1 MSYIILDIEATK
13 VPNHNP
19 WHKESY
25 LCSVGILDQNGV
37 FHSWVFNHRTEA
49 VRNERLMLCEIQRML
64 DESDLIIGHN
74 IKFDLNWLKTVGLA
88 CSDKKIWCT
97 QVAENLIQGQRKVGY
112 KLDQLAQRYDVKG
125 KLDLMAEFWSS
136 GYETDEIPLSVHLP
150 YLEQDL
156 RTTRDIFLRQLPI
169 VMSSGLDKLAELT
182 FEVTQILS
190 DVETR
195 GVAFDI
201 DSAHKYISE
210 YKDKVETLSC
220 RMQAVAGIEFNPNTP
235 AQLSAV
241 LFGGSWKVDGREE
254 YEVTLKD
261 GTVKTKSR
269 KCKVDLS
276 TSGLGFIPPQ
286 GCVSKKTGAASV
298 DKNALKLI
306 SGKTPAQKEFLQALL
321 EYKKAAKVLS
331 TFVSDTNDNAGLVSK
346 VGKDGRIHPTFNQTV
361 TATGRLSSSDP
372 NGQNLPRKGTSPIKK
387 VFYAKRGVI
396 VNLDLGQIEWRMAAE
411 LSRDPVMLYEIKNK
425 VDVHADNAIRFF
437 GAGEF
442 DPDSEEFGKLRTA
455 AKVMTFRLL
464 YGGSANGFY
473 RDQNMPRYSLARW
486 REIVAAFYEK
496 YKGLAAWQQNNVLR
510 ANKDGYLRNPSGR
523 FLTFEEETT
532 WEGLT
537 EFSQKQIY
545 NYPVQSCSADI
556 MYLAM
561 YYVNKRVKEAKLNA
575 DMVLQ
580 VHDSMVFDC
589 TKEDA
594 RKLCEIGISTFEE
607 LPKLALAYF
616 GWEIDVPL
624 TGDAELGYNYG
635 ATKKCPIEKWDDIF
649 SNLDGYL
656 TAD

>member
-13 VPNHNP
+13 VPHHNP
-19 WHKESY
+19 WHKDSY
-25 LCSVGILDQNGV
+25 LCSVGILDKNGV

-64 DESDLIIGHN
+64 DEAHMIVGHN

-112 KLDQLAQRYDVKG
+112 KLDQLAQRYEVKG
-125 KLDLMAEFWSS
+125 KLDLMAEFWSG

-195 GVAFDI
+195 GVAFDL
-201 DSAHKYISE
+201 DSATKYIDE
-210 YKDKVETLSC
+210 YKEKVEQLSN

-241 LFGGSWKVDGREE
+241 LFGGSWKIDGRET
-254 YEVTLKD
+254 YTVTLKD
-261 GTVKTKSR
+261 GTVKEKSR
-269 KCKVDLS
+269 KCKVDI
-276 TSGLGFIPPQ
+276 TTDGLGFVPPQ

-306 SGKTPAQKEFLQALL
+306 GAKTPAQKDFLQALI

-331 TFVSDTNDNAGLVSK
+331 TFVSDTNDNAGLVAK

-411 LSRDPVMLYEIKNK
+411 LSRDPVMLYEIKNN

-442 DPDSEEFGKLRTA
+442 DADSEEFSKLRTA

-561 YYVNKRVKEAKLNA
+561 YHVNKRVKEAKLNA

-589 TKEDA
+589 SKEDA
-594 RKLCEIGISTFEE
+594 RKLCEVGIRTFEE
-607 LPKLALAYF
+607 LPKLAREYF

-624 TGDAELGYNYG
+624 TGDAEIGYNYG
-635 ATKKCPIEKWDDIF
+635 ATKKCPVEKWDEIF

-656 TAD
+656 TAN

>member
-1 MSYIILDIEATK
+1 MSYIILDIEGTK

-25 LCSVGILDQNGV
+25 LCSVGIIDQNGV

-64 DESDLIIGHN
+64 DEANLIVGHN

-112 KLDQLAQRYDVKG
+112 KLDQLAQRYGVKG
-125 KLDLMAEFWSS
+125 KLDLMAEFWAN

-156 RTTRDIFLRQLPI
+156 RTTKDIFLRQLPI

-195 GVAFDI
+195 GVAFDL
-201 DSAHKYISE
+201 DSAHKYIAE
-210 YKDKVETLSC
+210 YKEKVNILSA
-220 RMQAVAGIEFNPNTP
+220 RMQSVVGLEFNPNTP

-241 LFGGSWKVDGREE
+241 LFGGSWKVDGRES
-254 YEVTLKD
+254 YEVTLKN
-261 GTVKTKSR
+261 GTVKLKSR
-269 KCKVDLS
+269 KCKIDL
-276 TSGLGFIPPQ
+276 TTGGLGFIPPQ
-286 GCVSKKTGAASV
+286 GCVSKKTGAVSV

-306 SGKTPAQKEFLQALL
+306 SGKTPEQKEFLQSLL

-331 TFVSDTNDNAGLVSK
+331 TFVSDTNNNAGLVSK

-396 VNLDLGQIEWRMAAE
+396 VNLDLAQIEWRVAAE
-411 LSRDPVMLYEIKNK
+411 LSRDPVMLHEIKTK
-425 VDVHADNAIRFF
+425 VDVHADNAVRFF

-442 DPDSEEFGKLRTA
+442 AAGSDEFEKLRTA

-486 REIVAAFYEK
+486 KEIVAAFYEK
-496 YKGLAAWQQNNVLR
+496 YKELGAWQQQNVLR
-510 ANKDGYLRNPSGR
+510 ANKTGYLRNPSGR

-545 NYPVQSCSADI
+545 NYPVQSCSADV

-561 YYVNKRVKEAKLNA
+561 YYLNKRVKEAKINA

-594 RKLCEIGISTFEE
+594 RKLCELGIATFEE
-607 LPKLALAYF
+607 LPSIAKTYF
-616 GWEIDVPL
+616 GWDIDVPL
-624 TGDAELGYNYG
+624 TGDAEIGYNYG
-635 ATKKCPIEKWDDIF
+635 ATKKCPIEKWDEIF
-649 SNLDGYL
+649 SDLDGYL
-656 TAD
+656 TA